1 MVWPSHVRL
10 SITRHFQALFA
21 SAHGEARNTR
31 ADHAPKALLFFLSA
45 RSSAPGHLFMHS
57 LLVDF
62 ARDCFAHRPIDWLAC
77 VYALTNCSAFL
88 QAFFGLFRRFS
99 DVRHRLTSQ
108 FPSQTSDEEEKAQ
121 RNRIIESSCICDN
134 QQYPTWYR
142 RTWAHLPWRTSWRW
156 RRRRHYG
163 MNVTHHVSVLQEIEA
178 EVILLAGATAIAP
191 SKRGGSEGPVQW
203 RLAPAAAPAA
213 AMEGPA
219 SPPSAPRGVPPF
231 LGLSAGL
238 WPSSPSA
245 AVRCPRRWPRL
256 SFLVSRPRPWDRLAC
271 LDGRLQ

>member
-1 MVWPSHVRL
+1 
-10 SITRHFQALFA
+10 
-21 SAHGEARNTR
+21 
-31 ADHAPKALLFFLSA
+31 
-45 RSSAPGHLFMHS
+45 MHS
-57 LLVDF
+57 LPVDF
-62 ARDCFAHRPIDWLAC
+62 ARDCFAIVQSIGSRIYISDQLLLLASSVRWIVSSIFGRAPSPAHLAVRLRHQTKKRKLKEIDNRITSYRRAC
-77 VYALTNCSAFL
+77 V
-88 QAFFGLFRRFS
+88 
-99 DVRHRLTSQ
+99 
-108 FPSQTSDEEEKAQ
+108 
-121 RNRIIESSCICDN
+121 
-134 QQYPTWYR
+134 
-142 RTWAHLPWRTSWRW
+142 HLLWTTSWRW

-163 MNVTHHVSVLQEIEA
+163 MNVTHHVPVLQEIEA
-178 EVILLAGATAIAP
+178 EILVLLAGATAIAP
-191 SKRGGSEGPVQW
+191 PKREGSERPVQW

-213 AMEGPA
+213 AMEEPA